1 MKKIINEEILRNQK
15 LAGIISENQYNETI
29 EEASGGKYNLN
40 SQDNVDDMMRDVIRV
55 LAKYV
60 GTHSTND
67 AAVGNDNR
75 VKIYNMLNSGEF
87 QQKIS
92 QMIPPSSMHQ
102 GYNNEA
108 NQAEYFTNNPKEMS
122 EFLNSIG
129 MTDFNLKGEKG
140 EPGDAMDK
148 MFKGTTPDDI
158 NF

>member
-1 MKKIINEEILRNQK
+1 MKKLINEEILRNQK

-29 EEASGGKYNLN
+29 EESSENRYDLTNQ
-40 SQDNVDDMMRDVIRV
+40 SNVDDMMRDITGII
-55 LAKYV
+55 AKYTGV
-60 GTHSTND
+60 QSTND

-87 QQKIS
+87 QKKIS

-102 GYNNEA
+102 GYNHEA
-108 NQAEYFTNNPKEMS
+108 NQAEYFTNNPEAMS

-129 MTDFNLKGEKG
+129 MKNFNLKGDKAN
-140 EPGDAMDK
+140 DAMDK
-148 MFKGTTPDDI
+148 MFKGTTPDDM